1 MRQNRFPVIDGDGH
15 VTERSERRLE
25 YLGGN
30 YRGTSKDE
38 SWADTRSPFPS
49 LDGWS
54 RLSGMSSPGL
64 RDYPECATWISF
76 YPYEGQRAEYPEDIP
91 GIEARADISES
102 AKRKILADN
111 ARRFYRLKD

>member
-15 VTERSERRLE
+15 ITERNKEILE

-38 SWADTRSPFPS
+38 SWADTFSPFPS

-64 RDYPECATWISF
+64 RDYPDCDYLGCVS
-76 YPYEGQRAEYPEDIP
+76 R
-91 GIEARADISES
+91 
-102 AKRKILADN
+102 
-111 ARRFYRLKD
+111 